1 MKESS
6 TNDKIPTNQQLMEI
20 LKLETEDVSFR
31 KSMKRF
37 PLSYQDPAGKSLVS
51 LIIMNSKSPL
61 KHTRIIQQMGYS
73 VSTPDKNGWT
83 PLHHTVHGCQVKMDR
98 AGLILLLLANGVK
111 IDVKTTN
118 EGLSSFMIACTMGDV
133 QLAEL
138 LLARGASIHNTV
150 KESHMNTS

>member
-1 MKESS
+1 
-6 TNDKIPTNQQLMEI
+6 MEI

-83 PLHHTVHGCQVKMDR
+83 PLHHTGKYSFTVYSINKSSLINN
-98 AGLILLLLANGVK
+98 GLRLNCLTV
-111 IDVKTTN
+111 
-118 EGLSSFMIACTMGDV
+118 
-133 QLAEL
+133 
-138 LLARGASIHNTV
+138 ASLKRKPIIRFLV
-150 KESHMNTS
+150 